1 MLDLLRALDEE
12 LPNGSEVTLFNMRV
26 NDAVIG
32 ELRRQTLSLHAKAF
46 ITQIRPLKDL
56 GLASR

>member
-12 LPNGSEVTLFNMRV
+12 LPSGSEVTLFNMRV

-32 ELRRQTLSLHAKAF
+32 MVLLVQC
-46 ITQIRPLKDL
+46 
-56 GLASR
+56 